1 MSNIDKQ
8 ALRERYSP
16 KPVPKCHICGEE
28 MTIQRMSASRITYGC
43 TGATYDDK
51 GCHYAEGRSIAD
63 DHYEQSRVTVVD
75 VSDPD
80 VLALLDE
87 NLQLQREKDAT
98 EAVALAL
105 RDDMR
110 QAREQLEEAEKQIVE
125 LSRAASVNSQWKPD
139 VCPVTG
145 RKFFMW
151 IEHETLGYVPTYGGP
166 FDSYTIPTRD
176 SSGEFS
182 CERYD
187 HDLGGWVGGEF
198 IGLYLI
204 DDDEQCR
211 VCELEERIAELEKGH
226 QEAAKQINSWRR
238 LAKQNIAE
246 RGKDIS
252 ELEAARQRIAEL
264 EDAQC
269 QHESDTLMLCH
280 QFDELA
286 SAMGWTSELAMKQG
300 VGQLEYAR
308 SIKTRIAELENSET
322 QLINE
327 RDAAESALA
336 DMYQAATGERPEWS
350 NMFGFADAVD
360 VVEERLATL
369 EANQSQTTP
378 TGIQLITEAIGAHG
392 YIVGCLLQGRPDLA
406 LEESRKWVSAFGQ
419 AAEIVSAQD
428 AAGIKVKG

>member
-1 MSNIDKQ
+1 MSNINKQ

-28 MTIQRMSASRITYGC
+28 MTIQRISASRITYGC
-43 TGATYDDK
+43 TGATYDDI

-87 NLQLQREKDAT
+87 NLQLLREKDAI

-110 QAREQLEEAEKQIVE
+110 QAREQLEAAEK
-125 LSRAASVNSQWKPD
+125 RNA
-139 VCPVTG
+139 
-145 RKFFMW
+145 
-151 IEHETLGYVPTYGGP
+151 
-166 FDSYTIPTRD
+166 
-176 SSGEFS
+176 
-182 CERYD
+182 
-187 HDLGGWVGGEF
+187 
-198 IGLYLI
+198 
-204 DDDEQCR
+204 EQR
-211 VCELEERIAELEKGH
+211 EYYEGVIADGSK
-226 QEAAKQINSWRR
+226 
-238 LAKQNIAE
+238 
-246 RGKDIS
+246 
-252 ELEAARQRIAEL
+252 
-264 EDAQC
+264 
-269 QHESDTLMLCH
+269 
-280 QFDELA
+280 
-286 SAMGWTSELAMKQG
+286 
-300 VGQLEYAR
+300 
-308 SIKTRIAELENSET
+308 RIAELENSET

-336 DMYQAATGERPEWS
+336 DMYQAAIGERPEWS

-428 AAGIKVKG
+428 AAGIKVKGE

>member
-16 KPVPKCHICGEE
+16 KPVPECHICGEE
-28 MTIQRMSASRITYGC
+28 MTIQRISASRITYGC

-87 NLQLQREKDAT
+87 L
-98 EAVALAL
+98 
-105 RDDMR
+105 
-110 QAREQLEEAEKQIVE
+110 EAE
-125 LSRAASVNSQWKPD
+125 
-139 VCPVTG
+139 TG
-145 RKFFMW
+145 YREGAFIACNRWHDKFR
-151 IEHETLGYVPTYGGP
+151 ETE
-166 FDSYTIPTRD
+166 DK
-176 SSGEFS
+176 
-182 CERYD
+182 
-187 HDLGGWVGGEF
+187 
-198 IGLYLI
+198 
-204 DDDEQCR
+204 
-211 VCELEERIAELEKGH
+211 LEC
-226 QEAAKQINSWRR
+226 
-238 LAKQNIAE
+238 AE
-246 RGKDIS
+246 R
-252 ELEAARQRIAEL
+252 
-264 EDAQC
+264 
-269 QHESDTLMLCH
+269 
-280 QFDELA
+280 
-286 SAMGWTSELAMKQG
+286 
-300 VGQLEYAR
+300 
-308 SIKTRIAELENSET
+308 RIAELENSET

-428 AAGIKVKG
+428 AAGIGVKQQEDSVDSDVGRNQPGMVVAVHIGAGDFVKVKGQVFEVEETDFDDHDVTLWFVGGNALKCAAGCPVEVVSAPVAAGIKVKGE